1 MKVYHYLW
9 KALSINHGEQFII
22 DTDCLSGACHAA
34 VLMAE
39 STAQPWKLT
48 GSSSNPTVEM
58 GSYSV
63 KDFKYFKS
71 SLNLVS
77 EGMEMSMAFWDCSF
91 PNRNQVKKE
100 GFGLNI

>member
-1 MKVYHYLW
+1 MEITATT
-9 KALSINHGEQFII
+9 KA
-22 DTDCLSGACHAA
+22 ACHAA
-34 VLMAE
+34 AVMAE
-39 STAQPWKLT
+39 NTGEPWKLI

-58 GSYSV
+58 GSYLV

-77 EGMEMSMAFWDCSF
+77 EGMEMSMDSWAYSF
-91 PNRNQVKKE
+91 PNRDQVEKE